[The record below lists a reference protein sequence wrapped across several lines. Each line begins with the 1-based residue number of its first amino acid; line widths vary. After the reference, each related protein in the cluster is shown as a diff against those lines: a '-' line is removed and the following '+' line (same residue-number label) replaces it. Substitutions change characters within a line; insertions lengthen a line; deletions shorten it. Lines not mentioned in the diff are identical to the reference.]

1 MTLRNEHLFS
11 ITSLPDQIALL
22 AVFMPTLRSCADA
35 YVKTWNRHKIR
46 KQPKHP
52 WAVTGKPIL
61 NYQHS
66 NRPDL
71 KQAADPTLLQA
82 LQEDV
87 AGWDADEYLPYE
99 TLVWCTQQL
108 QQIGFNPLEPPPRDD
123 FTQPYKSVYIELR
136 QRAIL
141 HTQSG
146 NLPIL
151 QICERPTQ
159 ENWENRQEGA

>member
-1 MTLRNEHLFS
+1 MTLRDEHLFS

-52 WAVTGKPIL
+52 WAVTGKPIF

-66 NRPDL
+66 IKPDL
-71 KQAADPTLLQA
+71 KQAADPTLLQV
-82 LQEDV
+82 LQEDL
-87 AGWDADEYLPYE
+87 AGWDADEYLPHE

-108 QQIGFNPLEPPPRDD
+108 QQIGFNP
-123 FTQPYKSVYIELR
+123 
-136 QRAIL
+136 
-141 HTQSG
+141 
-146 NLPIL
+146 
-151 QICERPTQ
+151 CERFYTRSQ
-159 ENWENRQEGA
+159 AIHQSFGSASGLLKGIERISRKWLNASGFIRVASCE